1 MAVLALAG
9 GLLFGFWAGAAYTF
23 LGAVLNCT
31 LMFFLARRLG
41 KKQVERMLRSRL
53 GERADAAYFP
63 FWRDGGA
70 FCSWSFSRLIPAFPY
85 NLINYAYG
93 LSAMDY
99 KTYILAS
106 AIGIIPGTFAFI
118 NIGDHMLDLS
128 SPGFW
133 TSLGLMALLL
143 FMTAALGKL
152 LFPNDAK
159 IKIIHEMEKKMR
171 RVIIHKKER
180 SGIPP
185 CFCILLALAL
195 FLIAYLTLPAV
206 SRPINR
212 AAAVLGSANVDAV
225 VEYIRSFGAY
235 AMVFSFFLMVFSSV
249 AAPLPAFLITL
260 SNAAIFGW
268 WQGAILSWSS
278 AMAGAALCFFIS
290 RGLGRDMVERFA
302 GKGALASVETY
313 FEKYGSR
320 TVLVCRLL
328 PFVSFDAVSY
338 FAGLTPIRFTAFF
351 VATGIGQLPATVV
364 YSYVGGMLTG
374 GVKYLVTGLLCIFSL
389 GILGTIFKQL
399 YNDRQAKKAGNAHE

>member
-1 MAVLALAG
+1 MASKRNA
-9 GLLFGFWAGAAYTF
+9 W
-23 LGAVLNCT
+23 
-31 LMFFLARRLG
+31 
-41 KKQVERMLRSRL
+41 
-53 GERADAAYFP
+53 
-63 FWRDGGA
+63 
-70 FCSWSFSRLIPAFPY
+70 
-85 NLINYAYG
+85 
-93 LSAMDY
+93 
-99 KTYILAS
+99 
-106 AIGIIPGTFAFI
+106 
-118 NIGDHMLDLS
+118 
-128 SPGFW
+128 
-133 TSLGLMALLL
+133 
-143 FMTAALGKL
+143 
-152 LFPNDAK
+152 
-159 IKIIHEMEKKMR
+159 
-171 RVIIHKKER
+171 
-180 SGIPP
+180 
-185 CFCILLALAL
+185 
-195 FLIAYLTLPAV
+195 V
-206 SRPINR
+206 SRIAI
-212 AAAVLGSANVDAV
+212 AAAVAYFAVPSVNSFVNDLCRRFSTGDFAEMRDFMASYGAWAAV
-225 VEYIRSFGAY
+225 VSFA
-235 AMVFSFFLMVFSSV
+235 LMIFQSV
-249 AAPLPAFLITL
+249 AAPLPASILTFA
-260 SNAAIFGW
+260 NANLFGW